1 MNHVFSL
8 PPHSFKAHSSGK
20 LFPQNKPIRNFFM
33 LSNAH
38 YNPWNIFPMR
48 LNAQRADERHKKRR
62 KIKRWTQESGK
73 GYKSY
78 RKWQMS
84 QLSLTKLHN
93 LGDTMNRSQ
102 KCACAIHTYG
112 GFTKTARS
120 TAQPQKQRG
129 KDTEGWK
136 AKDLQTLSAAGAMFS
151 AHSKAFDDS
160 IIYIESLT
168 TYTFIHVFL
177 NIHLSHPL
185 KS

>member
-1 MNHVFSL
+1 MCSAFLHIPL
-8 PPHSFKAHSSGK
+8 
-20 LFPQNKPIRNFFM
+20 KPIQVESSSHKTSPSGISLCFQMLIIIPETFFQWGWMLKEQTRDIKNGVKSKGGHRN
-33 LSNAH
+33 LA
-38 YNPWNIFPMR
+38 
-48 LNAQRADERHKKRR
+48 
-62 KIKRWTQESGK
+62 K
-73 GYKSY
+73 GTRVTENDKWVSY
-78 RKWQMS
+78 LWRS
-84 QLSLTKLHN
+84 CTI